1 VQQLVERYVK
11 IAEELRELMP
21 KRYVESSH
29 DLLGRCWQKA
39 VEATES
45 GYDYLFD
52 LDCLLE
58 FKADAA
64 EERARAATES
74 NPLVDDL
81 DEAESVSA
89 VADTP
94 SPSKVLDAGE
104 MGCR

>member
-1 VQQLVERYVK
+1 MAGRPRTMSRRVQQLVERYVK

-21 KRYVESSH
+21 KQYLESSH

-52 LDCLLE
+52 LACLLE

-64 EERARAATES
+64 EKRARAANEPS
-74 NPLVDDL
+74 PLVDDRL
-81 DEAESVSA
+81 
-89 VADTP
+89 P
-94 SPSKVLDAGE
+94 SQEEHPTDRAG
-104 MGCR
+104 CQ